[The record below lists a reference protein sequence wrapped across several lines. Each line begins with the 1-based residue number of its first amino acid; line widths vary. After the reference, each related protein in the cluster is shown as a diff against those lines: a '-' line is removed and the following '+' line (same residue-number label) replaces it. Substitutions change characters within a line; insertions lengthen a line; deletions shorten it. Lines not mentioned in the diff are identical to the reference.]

1 MKKTLIAA
9 TLMMCAG
16 SAFAD
21 STAVLQVNGKLTNA
35 SCTPE
40 LSNGG
45 VVDYGYVRLGTL
57 SATAINP
64 LDEKS
69 IELTINCTAP
79 TKVSW
84 YTQDDRADSVPSSIL
99 KVKNASGSLVS
110 LPKYLVFGLGQT
122 KDGVNIG
129 NYALL
134 IAPNPTV
141 DGKAGT
147 LIYRNNDW
155 GASKAWD
162 DQVNTQRSDHFEQLT
177 VASTGTVDPLAFTT
191 ATFTLKPHPTIQDT
205 TTLAITDDTPLNGQA
220 TLTLHYL

>member
-35 SCTPE
+35 ACTPE

-57 SATAINP
+57 SATEINP

-84 YTQDDRADSVPSSIL
+84 YTQDDRVDSVPSPIL
-99 KVKNASGSLVS
+99 KVKNSAGSLVKV
-110 LPKYLVFGLGQT
+110 PKYLVFGLGQT

-129 NYALL
+129 NFALMV
-134 IAPNPTV
+134 AQNPTV

-155 GASKAWD
+155 STSQAWSS
-162 DQVNTQRSDHFEQLT
+162 QVDTQRSDHYEQLT

-191 ATFTLKPHPTIQDT
+191 ATFTLKPRPTIQDT
-205 TTLAITDDTPLNGQA
+205 TTLAITDDTPIDGQVTISLN
-220 TLTLHYL
+220 YL

>member
-35 SCTPE
+35 ACTPE

-84 YTQDDRADSVPSSIL
+84 YAQDDRADSVPSPIL

-110 LPKYLVFGLGQT
+110 VPKYLAFGLGQT

-129 NYALL
+129 NYALM
-134 IAPNPTV
+134 IAQNPTV

-147 LIYRNNDW
+147 LIYRNDDW
-155 GASKAWD
+155 DASKAWS
-162 DQVNTQRSDHFEQLT
+162 DQVDTQKSDQVQQLT

-205 TTLAITDDTPLNGQA
+205 TTLAITDDTPIDGQVTISLN
-220 TLTLHYL
+220 YL

>member
-35 SCTPE
+35 ACTPE

-84 YTQDDRADSVPSSIL
+84 YAQDDRTDSVPSPTL

-129 NYALL
+129 NYVLMVD
-134 IAPNPTV
+134 PNPTV

-155 GASKAWD
+155 GASKAWSS
-162 DQVNTQRSDHFEQLT
+162 QANTQRSDQVQQLT